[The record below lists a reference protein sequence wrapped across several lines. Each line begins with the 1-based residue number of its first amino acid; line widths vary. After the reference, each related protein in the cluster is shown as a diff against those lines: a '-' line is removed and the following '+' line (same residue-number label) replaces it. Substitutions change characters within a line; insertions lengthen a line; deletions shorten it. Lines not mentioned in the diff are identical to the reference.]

1 MSSSIVIALPKI
13 EDAKK
18 IRTILNRHGLT
29 VASVCS
35 SVSNALASIS
45 ELDSGVLICGYK
57 LTDAYYKDAL
67 DNLPQYFEM
76 LLLASQRIID
86 EAPNSVSTVQMPM
99 KASVLIDTVN
109 DMLYHLERRIKK
121 EKKKPK
127 PRSEKEQNY
136 ISNAKRL
143 LMEKNQMTEE
153 EAYRHIQKCSMDSG
167 TNMVE
172 TAQMLLM
179 LRFDLSYVL
188 NKTSENNRKNFVKN
202 DDIIL
207 TEYVVIYRIYFC
219 SYQVRGKIHF
229 NPNIILYIERI
240 QTNIK

>member
-76 LLLASQRIID
+76 LLLASARVICEVPPSIL
-86 EAPNSVSTVQMPM
+86 SVEMPM
-99 KASVLIDTVN
+99 PSA
-109 DMLYHLERRIKK
+109 LYRCR
-121 EKKKPK
+121 
-127 PRSEKEQNY
+127 
-136 ISNAKRL
+136 
-143 LMEKNQMTEE
+143 
-153 EAYRHIQKCSMDSG
+153 
-167 TNMVE
+167 
-172 TAQMLLM
+172 
-179 LRFDLSYVL
+179 
-188 NKTSENNRKNFVKN
+188 
-202 DDIIL
+202 
-207 TEYVVIYRIYFC
+207 
-219 SYQVRGKIHF
+219 
-229 NPNIILYIERI
+229 
-240 QTNIK
+240 

>member
-99 KASVLIDTVN
+99 KASALIDTVN
-109 DMLYHLERRIKK
+109 DMQSIIWNAGSKN

-153 EAYRHIQKCSMDSG
+153 EAYRHIPEMQHGFRNQHGRNCTDV
-167 TNMVE
+167 THADV
-172 TAQMLLM
+172 
-179 LRFDLSYVL
+179 
-188 NKTSENNRKNFVKN
+188 
-202 DDIIL
+202 
-207 TEYVVIYRIYFC
+207 
-219 SYQVRGKIHF
+219 
-229 NPNIILYIERI
+229 
-240 QTNIK
+240 

>member
-35 SVSNALASIS
+35 SVSNALANIS

-67 DNLPQYFEM
+67 DDLPQYFEM

-99 KASVLIDTVN
+99 KASALIDTVI

-179 LRFDLSYVL
+179 LMYD
-188 NKTSENNRKNFVKN
+188 E
-202 DDIIL
+202 I
-207 TEYVVIYRIYFC
+207 
-219 SYQVRGKIHF
+219 
-229 NPNIILYIERI
+229 
-240 QTNIK
+240 

>member
-67 DNLPQYFEM
+67 DDLPQYFEM

-99 KASVLIDTVN
+99 KGS
-109 DMLYHLERRIKK
+109 
-121 EKKKPK
+121 
-127 PRSEKEQNY
+127 
-136 ISNAKRL
+136 ISTHPEMQHGFR
-143 LMEKNQMTEE
+143 NQHGRNCTDVTH
-153 EAYRHIQKCSMDSG
+153 AD
-167 TNMVE
+167 V
-172 TAQMLLM
+172 
-179 LRFDLSYVL
+179 
-188 NKTSENNRKNFVKN
+188 
-202 DDIIL
+202 
-207 TEYVVIYRIYFC
+207 
-219 SYQVRGKIHF
+219 
-229 NPNIILYIERI
+229 
-240 QTNIK
+240 

>member
-1 MSSSIVIALPKI
+1 M
-13 EDAKK
+13 
-18 IRTILNRHGLT
+18 
-29 VASVCS
+29 
-35 SVSNALASIS
+35 
-45 ELDSGVLICGYK
+45 
-57 LTDAYYKDAL
+57 TDAYYKDAL

-143 LMEKNQMTEE
+143 LMEKNQMTED

-179 LRFDLSYVL
+179 LMYD
-188 NKTSENNRKNFVKN
+188 E
-202 DDIIL
+202 I
-207 TEYVVIYRIYFC
+207 
-219 SYQVRGKIHF
+219 
-229 NPNIILYIERI
+229 
-240 QTNIK
+240 

>member
-109 DMLYHLERRIKK
+109 DMRYHLERRIKK
-121 EKKKPK
+121 RKKETKAQIRKRTELYLECQTPSDGKKP
-127 PRSEKEQNY
+127 
-136 ISNAKRL
+136 
-143 LMEKNQMTEE
+143 
-153 EAYRHIQKCSMDSG
+153 
-167 TNMVE
+167 
-172 TAQMLLM
+172 
-179 LRFDLSYVL
+179 
-188 NKTSENNRKNFVKN
+188 
-202 DDIIL
+202 DD
-207 TEYVVIYRIYFC
+207 R
-219 SYQVRGKIHF
+219 RGS
-229 NPNIILYIERI
+229 I
-240 QTNIK
+240 QTYPEMQYGFWY

>member
-67 DNLPQYFEM
+67 DDLPQYFEM

-99 KASVLIDTVN
+99 KASALIDTVN

-153 EAYRHIQKCSMDSG
+153 GAYRHIQKCSMDSG

-179 LRFDLSYVL
+179 LMYD
-188 NKTSENNRKNFVKN
+188 E
-202 DDIIL
+202 I
-207 TEYVVIYRIYFC
+207 
-219 SYQVRGKIHF
+219 
-229 NPNIILYIERI
+229 
-240 QTNIK
+240 

>member
-67 DNLPQYFEM
+67 DDLPQYFEM

-86 EAPNSVSTVQMPM
+86 EAPNSVSTVQMP
-99 KASVLIDTVN
+99 APTTF
-109 DMLYHLERRIKK
+109 Y
-121 EKKKPK
+121 
-127 PRSEKEQNY
+127 
-136 ISNAKRL
+136 
-143 LMEKNQMTEE
+143 
-153 EAYRHIQKCSMDSG
+153 YRPCKGWEM
-167 TNMVE
+167 
-172 TAQMLLM
+172 
-179 LRFDLSYVL
+179 
-188 NKTSENNRKNFVKN
+188 
-202 DDIIL
+202 
-207 TEYVVIYRIYFC
+207 
-219 SYQVRGKIHF
+219 
-229 NPNIILYIERI
+229 
-240 QTNIK
+240 

>member
-99 KASVLIDTVN
+99 KASVLVDTVN

-121 EKKKPK
+121 ETKAQIRKRTELYLECQTPSDGKKPDD
-127 PRSEKEQNY
+127 RRGS
-136 ISNAKRL
+136 ISTHPEMQHGFR
-143 LMEKNQMTEE
+143 NQHGRNCTDVTH
-153 EAYRHIQKCSMDSG
+153 AD
-167 TNMVE
+167 V
-172 TAQMLLM
+172 
-179 LRFDLSYVL
+179 
-188 NKTSENNRKNFVKN
+188 
-202 DDIIL
+202 
-207 TEYVVIYRIYFC
+207 
-219 SYQVRGKIHF
+219 
-229 NPNIILYIERI
+229 
-240 QTNIK
+240 

>member
-99 KASVLIDTVN
+99 TCSIIWNAGS
-109 DMLYHLERRIKK
+109 
-121 EKKKPK
+121 KKKKRNQSPDQK
-127 PRSEKEQNY
+127 KNRI
-136 ISNAKRL
+136 ISRMPNA
-143 LMEKNQMTEE
+143 
-153 EAYRHIQKCSMDSG
+153 
-167 TNMVE
+167 
-172 TAQMLLM
+172 
-179 LRFDLSYVL
+179 F
-188 NKTSENNRKNFVKN
+188 
-202 DDIIL
+202 
-207 TEYVVIYRIYFC
+207 
-219 SYQVRGKIHF
+219 
-229 NPNIILYIERI
+229 
-240 QTNIK
+240 

>member
-67 DNLPQYFEM
+67 DDLPQYFEM

-99 KASVLIDTVN
+99 KASALIDTVN

-121 EKKKPK
+121 EKK
-127 PRSEKEQNY
+127 NY

-179 LRFDLSYVL
+179 LMYD
-188 NKTSENNRKNFVKN
+188 E
-202 DDIIL
+202 I
-207 TEYVVIYRIYFC
+207 
-219 SYQVRGKIHF
+219 
-229 NPNIILYIERI
+229 
-240 QTNIK
+240 

>member
-1 MSSSIVIALPKI
+1 
-13 EDAKK
+13 
-18 IRTILNRHGLT
+18 
-29 VASVCS
+29 
-35 SVSNALASIS
+35 
-45 ELDSGVLICGYK
+45 
-57 LTDAYYKDAL
+57 
-67 DNLPQYFEM
+67 M

-109 DMLYHLERRIKK
+109 DMLYQPGNAGLKK

-172 TAQMLLM
+172 
-179 LRFDLSYVL
+179 
-188 NKTSENNRKNFVKN
+188 NRTDVAYA
-202 DDIIL
+202 D
-207 TEYVVIYRIYFC
+207 V
-219 SYQVRGKIHF
+219 
-229 NPNIILYIERI
+229 
-240 QTNIK
+240 

>member
-67 DNLPQYFEM
+67 DDLPQYFEM

-99 KASVLIDTVN
+99 KASALIDTVN

-167 TNMVE
+167 T
-172 TAQMLLM
+172 
-179 LRFDLSYVL
+179 
-188 NKTSENNRKNFVKN
+188 ENNKENFVKN

-219 SYQVRGKIHF
+219 SYQVRGKIYF
-229 NPNIILYIERI
+229 DPNIILYIERT

>member
-67 DNLPQYFEM
+67 DDLPQYFEM

-99 KASVLIDTVN
+99 KASALIDTVN

-121 EKKKPK
+121 EKKELLESLELYYRVFFLGEEVP
-127 PRSEKEQNY
+127 EE
-136 ISNAKRL
+136 A
-143 LMEKNQMTEE
+143 LMEEDGEKPN
-153 EAYRHIQKCSMDSG
+153 
-167 TNMVE
+167 
-172 TAQMLLM
+172 
-179 LRFDLSYVL
+179 
-188 NKTSENNRKNFVKN
+188 
-202 DDIIL
+202 
-207 TEYVVIYRIYFC
+207 
-219 SYQVRGKIHF
+219 GK
-229 NPNIILYIERI
+229 
-240 QTNIK
+240 

>member
-121 EKKKPK
+121 KKETKAQI
-127 PRSEKEQNY
+127 R
-136 ISNAKRL
+136 KRTEL
-143 LMEKNQMTEE
+143 YLECQTSSYGKNQMTED

-179 LRFDLSYVL
+179 LMYD
-188 NKTSENNRKNFVKN
+188 E
-202 DDIIL
+202 I
-207 TEYVVIYRIYFC
+207 
-219 SYQVRGKIHF
+219 
-229 NPNIILYIERI
+229 
-240 QTNIK
+240 

>member
-35 SVSNALASIS
+35 SVSNALANIS

-57 LTDAYYKDAL
+57 LTDA
-67 DNLPQYFEM
+67 
-76 LLLASQRIID
+76 
-86 EAPNSVSTVQMPM
+86 APNSVSTVQMPM
-99 KASVLIDTVN
+99 KASALIDTVN

-172 TAQMLLM
+172 TAQM
-179 LRFDLSYVL
+179 
-188 NKTSENNRKNFVKN
+188 
-202 DDIIL
+202 IL
-207 TEYVVIYRIYFC
+207 TLLFDE
-219 SYQVRGKIHF
+219 
-229 NPNIILYIERI
+229 
-240 QTNIK
+240 T

>member
-67 DNLPQYFEM
+67 DDLPQYFEM

-99 KASVLIDTVN
+99 KASVLVDTVN

-121 EKKKPK
+121 ETKAQIRKRTELYLECQTPADGKKP
-127 PRSEKEQNY
+127 
-136 ISNAKRL
+136 
-143 LMEKNQMTEE
+143 
-153 EAYRHIQKCSMDSG
+153 
-167 TNMVE
+167 
-172 TAQMLLM
+172 
-179 LRFDLSYVL
+179 
-188 NKTSENNRKNFVKN
+188 
-202 DDIIL
+202 DD
-207 TEYVVIYRIYFC
+207 R
-219 SYQVRGKIHF
+219 RGS
-229 NPNIILYIERI
+229 I
-240 QTNIK
+240 QTYPEMQHGFRN